1 MSDEVKMYLNM
12 LKAHNSKTSTIISGF
27 RKSQKLRETS
37 KNEGIPLEQL
47 IAEQPDVVKKKK
59 KATKVKVTK
68 QAAEPEIEI
77 KIKGSDGQVTTFTH
91 EIEQPVA

>member
-1 MSDEVKMYLNM
+1 MSEQVKMYLNM

-27 RKSQKLRETS
+27 IKSYKLRECS

-47 IAEQPDVVKKKK
+47 IAEQPEVVKKKK
-59 KATKVKVTK
+59 KTTKVKVAK

-77 KIKGSDGQVTTFTH
+77 KIKGSDGLVTTFTH
-91 EIEQPVA
+91 EIDQSVA